1 MEETLSVDLEAALN
15 SLMPE
20 AMLWFR
26 RMVEINSFTTNRDG
40 VNQVGA
46 LTAECFASMG
56 FTPEFVES
64 ENQEHGRHLFL
75 CRGDASLRPVVL
87 VTHLDTVFPA
97 EEEQKNDF
105 QWREAPEEGRIYG
118 PGTVDIKGGTVLV
131 WLQLQALKR
140 VLPAL
145 FESTRWIIAVN
156 ASEEVIG
163 AEFGKRTAERAPQGA
178 RAVLV
183 FEGGP
188 REGNSFHLV
197 TSRKGRALY
206 RLHGHGRAAHAG
218 SAHAEGANAIVM
230 LAEAVQ
236 AAAQVTDYERGLTV
250 NVGVIAGGSVV
261 NRVPQE
267 AFADMEMRAFDPRV
281 LEDGCRRIEGVAV
294 GAVSEQ
300 GAWIRVE
307 NTGTSPAWPA
317 SPETI
322 ALAQHWEVAARALG
336 IFVKQ
341 VARGGLSDANYLC
354 TLGPTLD
361 GLGPSGANAHCS
373 ERSADG
379 RKVPE
384 YVEPDSFIPKA
395 MLNIF
400 ALKSLLAGG

>member
-1 MEETLSVDLEAALN
+1 MKEILKMDLETALN
-15 SLMPE
+15 ALMPE
-20 AMLWFR
+20 AMEWFR
-26 RMVEINSFTTNRDG
+26 RMVEINSFTTNREG
-40 VNQVGA
+40 VNQIGA

-56 FTPEFVES
+56 FTAEFVES
-64 ENQEHGRHLFL
+64 ENRQHGRHLFL
-75 CRGDASLRPVVL
+75 SRGDTSLKPVVL
-87 VTHLDTVFPA
+87 VSHLDTVFPA
-97 EEEQKNDF
+97 EEEKKNEF
-105 QWREAPEEGRIYG
+105 HWRVVPEEGRIYG

-140 VLPAL
+140 VLPEL
-145 FESTRWIIAVN
+145 FENTRWMIAIN
-156 ASEEVIG
+156 ASEEAIG
-163 AEFGKRTAERAPQGA
+163 AEFGQRTAERAPRGA

-188 REGNSFHLV
+188 REGHVFHVV

-206 RLHGHGRAAHAG
+206 RLHGQGRAAHAG
-218 SAHAEGANAIVM
+218 SAHAEGANAIVA

-236 AAAQVTDYERGLTV
+236 AAAQVTDYGRGLTV

-267 AFADMEMRAFDPRV
+267 AFADMEMRAFEPLV
-281 LEDGCRRIEGVAV
+281 LEDGCRRIEALEAFCVSAG
-294 GAVSEQ
+294 GAT
-300 GAWIRVE
+300 IRVE
-307 NTGTSPAWPA
+307 STGTSPAWPA
-317 SPETI
+317 SSETKE
-322 ALAQHWEVAARALG
+322 LAQHWEVAARTLG
-336 IFVKQ
+336 VSVKQ

-373 ERSADG
+373 ERSTDG

-384 YVEPDSFIPKA
+384 YVEPSSFVPKA

-400 ALKSLLAGG
+400 ALKSLLGDV